1 MSDLSIDAGLACLI
15 GALAAFAYGAAAGIY
30 GGLKA
35 DRRWVD
41 SARRSVYAAAVLLMV
56 CVITLEAAFLRSD
69 FSLALVAD
77 HSSTTTPTLY
87 KMTALWGSQ
96 GGSLLL
102 WAFVLSIASSGV
114 LFATRHKHREVVPWA
129 TAVLCGLGLFFCGLM
144 LLAGGANP
152 FERMSPVP
160 QEGLGLNPLLRHPA
174 MAIHPPMLY
183 SGYVLFSIP
192 FAFAIGALVAR
203 RLDASWIRSTRRFA
217 LLAWIFLSVGILL
230 GAGWS
235 YVELGWGGYWG
246 WDPVENAS
254 LMPWL
259 VGTAFLH
266 SIMVQE
272 RRGMLKVW
280 NVSLICATFALA
292 LLGTFLVRSGILQS
306 IHAFGE
312 STVGTPLLVLIAV
325 VLAGST
331 ALIVSRLPY
340 LRAEKRVESM
350 ASREA
355 VFLVNNVLLVGL
367 AVIVFWG
374 TFFPL
379 ISEAITGQRSTLAAP
394 WFDRYVTP
402 LAILLVLFT
411 GIGPLLAWRKIS
423 AGRAL
428 RLFGPPTAFAGVVLV
443 ALLLFTDSASEPGA
457 LIMFT
462 CAAFAVAGL
471 VGEFARGASAQ
482 RALTGGAWPASLGRV
497 VVRNRRR
504 YGGYI
509 VHTGIILA
517 FVSIAASSS
526 FQDTDDVRMLPGDS
540 TTVGDYELTYVRP
553 TAFRDLE
560 EQRLTFGSVVEVRQ
574 DGEVVE
580 TLTPSRNY
588 YSSSSAGT
596 VRSFFEGEA
605 TSEVGRSGGAAEDFW
620 TAMRPDLTEPAI
632 DNLITT
638 SDREIDRLLIPE
650 VLPDPS
656 TPGGKAQM
664 RQIAEA
670 RSVAQ
675 GQIITELQERFEDG
689 QIPVDFRIN
698 VNPLVIW
705 IWIGGAVAVIGG
717 LIAAWPTPP
726 ARRRRVSDV
735 YAARLAKDLNRA

>member
-1 MSDLSIDAGLACLI
+1 MPRRRARRVRLRRR
-15 GALAAFAYGAAAGIY
+15 AGIY
-30 GGLKA
+30 GGHTG

-41 SARRSVYAAAVLLMV
+41 SARRAVYAAAALLV
-56 CVITLEAAFLRSD
+56 ICVVVLEAAFLRSD
-69 FSLALVAD
+69 FSVALVAD

-102 WAFVLSIASSGV
+102 WAFVLSLASSGV

-129 TAVLCGLGLFFCGLM
+129 TAVLCGLGVFFSGLM
-144 LLAGGANP
+144 LVSGGDAMP
-152 FERMSPVP
+152 FTRMSPVP
-160 QEGLGLNPLLRHPA
+160 AEGLGLNPLLRHPA

-192 FAFAIGALVAR
+192 FAFAIGALIAR
-203 RLDASWIRSTRRFA
+203 RLDTSWIRSTRRFA

-280 NVSLICATFALA
+280 NVSLICATFALS

-306 IHAFGE
+306 IHAFGA

-331 ALIVSRLPY
+331 ALIVSRLPD
-340 LRAEKRVESM
+340 LRSERRVQSL

-355 VFLVNNVLLVGL
+355 VFLVNNILLIGL
-367 AVIVFWG
+367 AFVVFYG

-379 ISEAITGQRSTLAAP
+379 IAEAFTGERSTLAAP
-394 WFDRYVTP
+394 WFDQYVTP

-411 GIGPLLAWRKIS
+411 GIGPLLAWRQIS

-428 RLFGPPTAFAGVVLV
+428 SLFGPPVAVAAVVLV
-443 ALLLFTDSASEPGA
+443 ALLVFTDVADEPGA

-462 CAAFAVAGL
+462 FAAFALAGL
-471 VGEFARGASAQ
+471 VSEFVRGASAQ
-482 RALTGGAWPASLGRV
+482 NALTGDGFALSLGRV

-509 VHTGIILA
+509 VHIGIVIA

-526 FQDTDDVRMLPGDS
+526 FQTSDDVRMLPGDS
-540 TTVGDYELTYVRP
+540 TTVDDYELTYVRP
-553 TAFRDLE
+553 TAYRDLDE
-560 EQRLTFGSVVEVRQ
+560 DRLTFGSVVEVRR
-574 DGEVVE
+574 DGEVVD

-588 YSSSSAGT
+588 YSSSSTGT

-605 TSEVGRSGGAAEDFW
+605 TSRGRALRRGGGGLLDRDAP
-620 TAMRPDLTEPAI
+620 RPD
-632 DNLITT
+632 
-638 SDREIDRLLIPE
+638 
-650 VLPDPS
+650 
-656 TPGGKAQM
+656 
-664 RQIAEA
+664 
-670 RSVAQ
+670 
-675 GQIITELQERFEDG
+675 
-689 QIPVDFRIN
+689 
-698 VNPLVIW
+698 
-705 IWIGGAVAVIGG
+705 
-717 LIAAWPTPP
+717 
-726 ARRRRVSDV
+726 
-735 YAARLAKDLNRA
+735 RA